1 MQAGVPTCA
10 RLHLV
15 RVASSV
21 GRFFL
26 QLNLCNWLHSA
37 AKYGWGV
44 KVGVDTIKVGRVQL
58 WERNEGGGST

>member
-1 MQAGVPTCA
+1 M
-10 RLHLV
+10 HLV

-26 QLNLCNWLHSA
+26 QLNLCNWLHLA

-58 WERNEGGGST
+58 WQRMRVGGAH